1 MRKTKRFVTILLMM
15 ILLGGCGSN
24 ETSVQK
30 PRESETVQA
39 VTEQTAESMKSE
51 SNPVSNGEDKTQE
64 EIETMQLTI
73 PDNIP
78 ESATSG
84 MWVNSYVDI
93 QQKDGKYETKI
104 YLDSVDATD
113 AERLYFTAGVIM
125 ELMDREV
132 ESGFCVITPSGEY
145 KMNAGANGFEDMGLP
160 KEWLNFFEN
169 GENGIQSVRNNISV
183 AFSDSFE
190 NWKKY
195 SFDKYLDDVII
206 VEEESETEEQKEAES
221 ASEETELNVIAS
233 EKYKVD
239 GEDVG
244 IMLSEKDG
252 TLDISIMGNA
262 NSEEK
267 ASIMLATYVSELKKL
282 TPLNSYSVC
291 VFCDKLFVSHT
302 KNSDG
307 KTSTYGTNT
316 DGSMAFSA
324 PDWLKTEITMSES
337 ELDSYVGELLIKLV
351 EFSDN
356 ISDNNTIE

>member
-1 MRKTKRFVTILLMM
+1 MGKTKRFATILLMM
-15 ILLGGCGSN
+15 ILLGGCGGD

-73 PDNIP
+73 P
-78 ESATSG
+78 ESATNG

-145 KMNAGANGFEDMGLP
+145 DLDMDTKEMKEAGLP
-160 KEWLNFFEN
+160 KEWEKFFEN
-169 GENGIQSVRNNISV
+169 DDGLKTVKQSITVD
-183 AFSDSFE
+183 FSDSFE

-195 SFDKYLDDVII
+195 TFDKYLDDVII
-206 VEEESETEEQKEAES
+206 VEEESETEEQKETTTLEEKEEEWETLARKTYSYDDGSETIFLFS
-221 ASEETELNVIAS
+221 KDKEDKFHLTISLNIDEKWKAAYAFTVLCNTIQIDELKEMNALVMLNCGDDTLTSSGLSVDSSGNLIKNSEWLTEGMKSEEFDSQTAEALLDNI
-233 EKYKVD
+233 
-239 GEDVG
+239 
-244 IMLSEKDG
+244 KD
-252 TLDISIMGNA
+252 S
-262 NSEEK
+262 
-267 ASIMLATYVSELKKL
+267 
-282 TPLNSYSVC
+282 
-291 VFCDKLFVSHT
+291 
-302 KNSDG
+302 
-307 KTSTYGTNT
+307 
-316 DGSMAFSA
+316 
-324 PDWLKTEITMSES
+324 
-337 ELDSYVGELLIKLV
+337 
-351 EFSDN
+351 FSDFITN
-356 ISDNNTIE
+356 EMGKYLS